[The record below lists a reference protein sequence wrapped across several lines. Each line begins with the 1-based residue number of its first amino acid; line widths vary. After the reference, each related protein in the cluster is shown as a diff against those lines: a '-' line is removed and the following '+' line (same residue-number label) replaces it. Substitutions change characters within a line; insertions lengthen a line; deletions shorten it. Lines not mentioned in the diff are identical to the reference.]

1 MLIGHEGI
9 ATALTLRLR
18 ERGASTA
25 RLVEK
30 TMGLPAGTITTP
42 ADDDIHPVWMDV
54 VSKGR
59 FPTWMVMAADTPLRR
74 TAGESSIDGAHDETN
89 WRYPFMVAT
98 HVTGDNEREVAL
110 HRYRLMLVVRV
121 LLIQDKILVKT
132 PEAKAL
138 IEMGDMQEIVGGQAQ
153 NEQTQKYLLEG
164 RNEFHVASTE
174 LIPALHEPVGTAETI
189 QTAQSLLPDGG

>member
-30 TMGLPAGTITTP
+30 TMGLPVGAIRTP
-42 ADDDIHPVWMDV
+42 ADHDIHPVWMDV

-74 TAGESSIDGAHDETN
+74 TAGESGIDGAHDETH

-98 HVTGDNEREVAL
+98 HVTGDDEREVAL

-121 LLIQDKILVKT
+121 LLIQDKILVK
-132 PEAKAL
+132 AQGSKAI
-138 IEMGDMQEIVGGQAQ
+138 IETQDMQEIVGGLAQ
-153 NEQTQKYLLEG
+153 QRERYLMEG

-174 LIPALHEPVGTAETI
+174 LVPALHEPWGTANTIET
-189 QTAQSLLPDGG
+189 AEALLDEGG

>member
-30 TMGLPAGTITTP
+30 TMGLPANAITTP
-42 ADDDIHPVWMDV
+42 ADEDVHPVWMDV

-74 TAGESSIDGAHDETN
+74 TAGESTIHGDADETH
-89 WRYPFMVAT
+89 WRYPFMVT
-98 HVTGDNEREVAL
+98 SHVVGNDEREVAL

-121 LLIQDKILVKT
+121 LLIQDKILLKT
-132 PEAKAL
+132 EQSKAI
-138 IEMGDMQEIVGGQAQ
+138 IETGDMQEVVGGQAQ
-153 NEQTQKYLLEG
+153 QEERYLMEG

-174 LIPALHEPVGTAETI
+174 LIPALHEPQGSASSI
-189 QTAQSLLPDGG
+189 QTAESLLSGDS